1 MEWRSN
7 SASTRNVTTL
17 VAICVLSLFVAL
29 ATTMAPRGVRNLAI
43 SRTAAAAVEYGTKE
57 KVPPDDTQ
65 EQGQNHTLPPA
76 DTIFREDSTGLSV
89 ISDASTNNS
98 TSDQETLTLQNLE
111 SLLDPSDTVTTKL
124 TNEGKIDW
132 SYYDTMH
139 LYHTRKAG
147 GSSLFTWAKLV
158 AKKHNLTVNQ
168 QEGTV
173 YDRHD
178 YMGGG
183 PKVFVFTS
191 LRPPVERAISS
202 YEYDGLQTSNKNS
215 EGVQNA
221 PTLQEFVEKAND
233 ANNGVNG
240 GKNQRGVWR
249 KKLWQEGGESVAGR
263 TPVRLNRK
271 KGRKNR
277 GFMNVQRGWIWR
289 CATECYSKWFG
300 GWPKSVPD
308 TQNAL
313 LQLDTL
319 EIVWMNNYQNPDY
332 MKWLLRRWDA
342 EDIPMVHKR
351 KTANRVKRNFTDTE
365 MTLLHSSNRNDELLY
380 EALRKKWS
388 RVTDIPLK

>member
-1 MEWRSN
+1 M
-7 SASTRNVTTL
+7 
-17 VAICVLSLFVAL
+17 
-29 ATTMAPRGVRNLAI
+29 AI
-43 SRTAAAAVEYGTKE
+43 SRTAAAAPAPAEAEYETNE
-57 KVPPDDTQ
+57 EFPSDDIQ
-65 EQGQNHTLPPA
+65 EQVKNHTLPPA
-76 DTIFREDSTGLSV
+76 DIVFREDATELSV
-89 ISDASTNNS
+89 ISDASININS
-98 TSDQETLTLQNLE
+98 TSDPEIFKLQDLE
-111 SLLDPSDTVTTKL
+111 ALLDPSDTVTTKL
-124 TNEGKIDW
+124 TDEGKIDW

-191 LRPPVERAISS
+191 LRPPVERVISS
-202 YEYDGLQTSNKNS
+202 YEYDGLQTSNTNGEGIQNS
-215 EGVQNA
+215 

-240 GKNQRGVWR
+240 GKNERGVWR
-249 KKLWQEGGESVAGR
+249 KKLWQEDGESVAGR
-263 TPVRLNRK
+263 QPVRLNRK

-277 GFMNVQRGWIWR
+277 GFMNVKRGWVWR

-308 TQNAL
+308 TQNAA

-332 MKWLLRRWDA
+332 MKWLLHRWGA

-351 KTANRVKRNFTDTE
+351 KTANRVKQNFTDTE
-365 MTLLHSSNRNDELLY
+365 MMLLHSSNQNDKLLY